1 MKENIYL
8 PRMGQTMTE
17 GTLDKWLKKDGDRVK
32 KGEGIVEITTD
43 KVTTTIESPKDG
55 ILQILI
61 DESSAAIP
69 VGEII
74 GEVID
79 EEDI

>member
-1 MKENIYL
+1 MKEDVYL

-17 GTLDKWLKKDGDRVK
+17 GTVDKWLKKDGNIVK

-43 KVTTTIESPKDG
+43 KVTTTIESPKSG

-61 DESSAAIP
+61 EEGTTVP
-69 VGEII
+69 VGEVI

-79 EEDI
+79 EE

>member
-17 GTLDKWLKKDGDRVK
+17 GTVEKWLKKDGDKVL
-32 KGEGIVEITTD
+32 KGEGVVEITTD

-55 ILQILI
+55 TLQILI
-61 DESSAAIP
+61 DESTTVP
-69 VGEII
+69 VGEVI

-79 EEDI
+79 END

>member
-1 MKENIYL
+1 MKENIHL

-17 GTLDKWLKKDGDRVK
+17 GSVVKWLKSDGEAVK
-32 KGEGIVEITTD
+32 KGENIVEIMTD
-43 KVTTTIESPKDG
+43 KVTTEVESPKDG

-61 DESSAAIP
+61 KEDTTVP
-69 VGEII
+69 VGTII

-79 EEDI
+79 E

>member
-17 GTLDKWLKKDGDRVK
+17 GSIVKWLKKDGEIVK
-32 KGEGIVEITTD
+32 EGEGIVEIMTD
-43 KVTTTIESPKDG
+43 KVTTTIESPKNG
-55 ILQILI
+55 ILQILAEGDNI
-61 DESSAAIP
+61 VP
-69 VGEII
+69 VGTVI

-79 EEDI
+79 E

>member
-1 MKENIYL
+1 MKESIYL
-8 PRMGQTMTE
+8 PRMDQTMTE
-17 GTLDKWLKKDGDRVK
+17 GEVDKWLKKDGERVL
-32 KGEGIVEITTD
+32 KGEGVVEITTD

-61 DESSAAIP
+61 DESNTVP

-79 EEDI
+79 EEDL

>member
-1 MKENIYL
+1 MKESVYL

-17 GTLDKWLKKDGDRVK
+17 GTVDKWLKKDGDKVL
-32 KGEGIVEITTD
+32 KGEGVVEITTD

-61 DESSAAIP
+61 DESTTVP
-69 VGEII
+69 VGEVI
-74 GEVID
+74 GEIID

>member
-17 GTLDKWLKKDGDRVK
+17 GTVDKWLKKDGDKVL
-32 KGEGIVEITTD
+32 KGEGVVEITTD

-61 DESSAAIP
+61 DESTTVP
-69 VGEII
+69 VGEVI

-79 EEDI
+79 EEDL

>member
-1 MKENIYL
+1 MKESVYM

-17 GTLDKWLKKDGDRVK
+17 GTIDKWLKKDGDLVS
-32 KGEGIVEITTD
+32 KGEEVVEITTD
-43 KVTTTIESPKDG
+43 KVTTILESPKAG

-61 DESSAAIP
+61 DESTTVP

-74 GEVID
+74 GEIID
-79 EEDI
+79 EEDL